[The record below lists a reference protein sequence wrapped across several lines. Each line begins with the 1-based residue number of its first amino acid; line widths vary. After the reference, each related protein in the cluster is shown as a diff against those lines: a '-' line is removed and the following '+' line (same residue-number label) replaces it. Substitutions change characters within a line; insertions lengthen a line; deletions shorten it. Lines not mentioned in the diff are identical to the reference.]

1 MLRFYRANSE
11 ATGCCASFYVNRQ
24 GNIMMKFVK
33 QASYNK
39 QNKSGDFKS
48 NSKDPYKNAICKV
61 SRIEAA
67 GIIDSFEHAIPYD
80 FEHWSATQ
88 QVTCKFDKS
97 NVLIENLPNGFT
109 IGLFKTVKVDKAK
122 VNFSILLSRDETR
135 LLVEEMKGF
144 LSKTAIE
151 TNASQD

>member
-1 MLRFYRANSE
+1 MLRFYRANAASS
-11 ATGCCASFYVNRQ
+11 GCCASFYVNRQ

-33 QASYNK
+33 QAAYDK

-48 NSKDPYKNAICKV
+48 NSKDPYKNAIVKL

-67 GIIDSFEHAIPYD
+67 GVIDSFERAIPYD

-97 NVLIENLPNGFT
+97 NVLIEKLPNGFT
-109 IGLFKTVKVDKAK
+109 IGVFKTVKADKAK

-135 LLVEEMKGF
+135 LLVEEMKSF
-144 LSKTAIE
+144 LYRTALE
-151 TNASQD
+151 TNANQD